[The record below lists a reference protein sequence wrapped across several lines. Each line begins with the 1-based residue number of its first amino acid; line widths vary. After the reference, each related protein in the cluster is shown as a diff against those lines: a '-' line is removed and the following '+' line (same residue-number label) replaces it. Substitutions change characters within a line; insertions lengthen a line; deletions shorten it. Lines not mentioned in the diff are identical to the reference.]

1 MFTKPP
7 KTKSIR
13 IRGPVRPF
21 DVIPIAGSTKV
32 RDDSDEAE
40 DSDHESENPAHE
52 AEDSDHESENS
63 APEAEDL
70 DDNQAHYEYDQE
82 ALERVEHLYPR
93 NAPRDIIPGFD
104 QVEHY
109 PGSQSDQKDLKEAKD
124 EYSSLLKKITISRDQ
139 TEASNFEEERLWAIA
154 VNRGTFTANDITEQI
169 PPVPSTGNH
178 ALQDYQMQLMLLE
191 QQNKK
196 RLLMARQQPENLA
209 SGISDLSHSE
219 APETSFPPT
228 MSFDERQSLMHAL
241 QRTLT
246 VPSTGA
252 STQSHSNA
260 RESELVSRLLRRI
273 DVLER
278 GTRRSEDPPVQGFSP
293 PRFQILHQLD
303 DRNKTVCLQEPT
315 WTFGKAAEL
324 QLKAELPLVDLDTHL
339 RKNEDISFLVY
350 RSYETPI
357 VSATELAESL
367 ETGVLSAPEASNEF
381 IKIMSA
387 ELRVALQFF
396 LRSACSVEEEQLD
409 VFLDTLEAPYL
420 FWYRGRSNRQT
431 LSRQLPKHQAH
442 LELLFDWIERN
453 YATKFNQFDEM
464 ISRGRISHTFV
475 EYLFFPGDVVVNRD
489 GDKTKAYRLQG
500 MSRSRRVYGRNH
512 HSQGFEKLSRARS
525 RANERTRANEAW
537 AWDISCSTIV
547 YDGEFFRESNRLI
560 LELVAE
566 SHDEEV
572 DITELTM
579 IPLLFVGKDLQEQLM
594 QRGRTFWSC
603 RIKRPISYNGGDEDA
618 SHTV

>member
-7 KTKSIR
+7 KIKSVR

-40 DSDHESENPAHE
+40 DSDHESENSAH
-52 AEDSDHESENS
+52 
-63 APEAEDL
+63 EAEDL

-82 ALERVEHLYPR
+82 ALERVEHLYPG
-93 NAPRDIIPGFD
+93 NAPRDIIPGFH
-104 QVEHY
+104 QVKHY
-109 PGSQSDQKDLKEAKD
+109 PGSQSDQKDLKEAKE

-139 TEASNFEEERLWAIA
+139 TEASNFEEERLLAIA

-169 PPVPSTGNH
+169 PPV
-178 ALQDYQMQLMLLE
+178 
-191 QQNKK
+191 
-196 RLLMARQQPENLA
+196 
-209 SGISDLSHSE
+209 SHSE
-219 APETSFPPT
+219 APETSFFPS
-228 MSFDERQSLMHAL
+228 MSYDKRQSLVHAL
-241 QRTLT
+241 QRTPT

-252 STQSHSNA
+252 STQSHGNA
-260 RESELVSRLLRRI
+260 GESELVSRLLRRI

-350 RSYETPI
+350 RSYETPL

-381 IKIMSA
+381 IKIMSE

-409 VFLDTLEAPYL
+409 VFLNTLEAPYL

-453 YATKFNQFDEM
+453 YATKYNRFDEM
-464 ISRGRISHTFV
+464 ISRRRISHTFV

-489 GDKTKAYRLQG
+489 GDKTKAYKLQG
-500 MSRSRRVYGRNH
+500 MSISRRVYGRNH

-547 YDGEFFRESNRLI
+547 YDGQFFRESNRLI

-572 DITELTM
+572 NITELTV
-579 IPLLFVGKDLQEQLM
+579 IPLLFVGKNLQEQLM